1 MMNSSYNCKNIFSGF
16 QALHPRLFTLTSE
29 VLGNI
34 LCQKLP
40 FNVQCAL
47 GNWLECVGDAIIA
60 YNSKQMYFQSGPGR
74 YYNIIYKNV
83 TNPFCSGNENTTARS
98 NDLDSFFDE
107 LESQVYNE
115 NSTATSNNEDIDD
128 NSMDELDNIFKYL
141 EFELLNLKKEVETL

>member
-1 MMNSSYNCKNIFSGF
+1 MVNNYNCKNIFSGF

-29 VLGNI
+29 VLGDI

-47 GNWLECVGDAIIA
+47 GNWLECIGDAIIA

-83 TNPFCSGNENTTARS
+83 TNPFCTSNGNTPEESNNSDLFFNASGSRC
-98 NDLDSFFDE
+98 
-107 LESQVYNE
+107 YNE
-115 NSTATSNNEDIDD
+115 NITVTSDNEDIED
-128 NSMDELDNIFKYL
+128 SSIDELYNILKYL
-141 EFELLNLKKEVETL
+141 EFELQKLKKEIDIL